1 MLLDQIRKTI
11 KNQGLLDKNDTVLI
25 GVSGGPDSVA
35 LLYILNILKEEYRL
49 KLHIAHLDHAL
60 RPASSRDKEFVI
72 SLAKKFN
79 IPVTAARVK
88 LPKGGSLEEVA
99 RQARIDFFLKVAKK
113 IKAKKLALGHN
124 RDDQAETVLMRILRG
139 TGLYGLAGIL
149 PKRKIFG
156 LTVIRPLIATPRKKI
171 ELFLKTK
178 RIKTRLDETN
188 LRNIYF
194 RNKIRNT
201 LLPLL
206 EKNYNKNIKEA
217 LCNIAESA
225 GFDYDYLNAVAL
237 QRQEQFG
244 QKLKIK
250 ELIALHPAIRR
261 LILRLRIASFA
272 GDTRRLTFKHI
283 REIEDLLY
291 CRPANSIVD
300 LPKGISAAKRKN
312 YLSIYK
318 R

>member
-1 MLLDQIRKTI
+1 MLLDQVRKTI

-35 LLYILNILKEEYRL
+35 LLYILNSLKKEYRL

-60 RPASSRDKEFVI
+60 RPASTQDKEFVR
-72 SLAKKFN
+72 SLARKLD

-88 LPKGGSLEEVA
+88 LPKSGSQEEVA
-99 RQARIDFFLKVAKK
+99 RQARLAFFLRVAKK

-124 RDDQAETVLMRILRG
+124 RDDQAETILMRILRG

-156 LTVIRPLIATPRKKI
+156 LTVIRPLIATPRKEI

-178 RIKTRLDETN
+178 KIKSRLDETN

-194 RNKIRNT
+194 RNKVRNE

-206 EKNYNKNIKEA
+206 EKNYNKNIKGA

-237 QRQEQFG
+237 KCQEKLG
-244 QKLKIK
+244 AKLKIEK
-250 ELIALHPAIRR
+250 LLILHPAIRR
-261 LILRLRIASFA
+261 LILRLRIANLA

-283 REIEDLLY
+283 REIEDMLC
-291 CRPANSIVD
+291 CRPINSIVD
-300 LPKGISAAKRKN
+300 LPKGISVAKRKA
-312 YLSIYK
+312 YLHFYS